1 MVESPQYRHELKYD
15 ISFAEY
21 LELVPRLRAVMQ
33 RDPHAGAKGVYR
45 IRSIYFDNYR
55 DKALR
60 EKIDGVAW
68 REKFR
73 IRWYDDD
80 FSFVRLE
87 KKIKDGALCMKQ
99 DVPIDRADLDR
110 LLGGDMAWMSVAG
123 NELIHELYIKT
134 KMQQLRPRVVVSYLR
149 EPYIYRPGN
158 VRVTFDSRI
167 RTSLY
172 QTLRPGEEI
181 MDLDAQLEPGRM
193 ILEVKYD
200 AYLPEIISML
210 LQVGWARQTSFSKY
224 GVCRRFG

>member
-1 MVESPQYRHELKYD
+1 MAESPHYRHELKYD

-45 IRSIYFDNYR
+45 ISSIYFDNYC

-60 EKIDGVAW
+60 EKIDGVAK

-73 IRWYDDD
+73 VRWYNDDL
-80 FSFVRLE
+80 SFIRLE
-87 KKIKDGALCMKQ
+87 KKTKDNALCMKR
-99 DVPIDRADLDR
+99 DAPIDRSELDR
-110 LLGGDMAWMSVAG
+110 LLKGDTDWMKDAQNG
-123 NELIHELYIKT
+123 LIRELYIKSRT
-134 KMQQLRPRVVVSYLR
+134 QQLRPRVVVSYLR
-149 EPYIYRPGN
+149 EPYIYGPGN
-158 VRVTFDSRI
+158 VRVTFDSDIKTTHCQTIRSAERI
-167 RTSLY
+167 AD
-172 QTLRPGEEI
+172 
-181 MDLDAQLEPGRM
+181 MDARLEQSRM